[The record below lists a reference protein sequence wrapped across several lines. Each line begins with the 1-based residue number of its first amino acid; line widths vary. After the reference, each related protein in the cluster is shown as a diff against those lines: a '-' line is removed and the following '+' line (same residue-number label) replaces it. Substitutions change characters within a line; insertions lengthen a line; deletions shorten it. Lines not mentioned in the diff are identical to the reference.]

1 MIGRSGFGHRRTAAR
16 RAAGVPRQRRRRLA
30 AGRDLAIQLPS
41 NAVGKD
47 FLPGGRVVALAPSGS
62 GFQVL
67 PYGLIDFLF
76 AAGEGLELNLLRLSL
91 GVDPGQAG
99 WTES

>member
-1 MIGRSGFGHRRTAAR
+1 VIGRSGFGHRRTAAR
-16 RAAGVPRQRRRRLA
+16 RAAGVPRQRRRRLT

-47 FLPGGRVVALAPSGS
+47 FLPAGRVVALAPSGS

-67 PYGLIDFLF
+67 PYGLIGILF
-76 AAGEGLELNLLRLSL
+76 AADEGLELNLLGFHL
-91 GVDPGQAG
+91 GVDPVRPAL
-99 WTES
+99 